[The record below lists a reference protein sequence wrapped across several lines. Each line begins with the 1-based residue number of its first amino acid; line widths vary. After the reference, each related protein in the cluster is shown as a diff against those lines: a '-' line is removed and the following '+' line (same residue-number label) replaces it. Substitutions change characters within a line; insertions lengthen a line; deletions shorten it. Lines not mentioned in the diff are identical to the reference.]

1 MTIDSRRF
9 QTTKTRTG
17 DVVPSVGN
25 FTKKG
30 TTEAYPA
37 HEGVVRRM
45 QPSLNRAPAAGTTAL
60 SGAPFKDAAPGS
72 VNPPRSSKN
81 KRVPQADLSSA
92 ARRKLGM

>member
-9 QTTKTRTG
+9 QTTKTRRG
-17 DVVPSVGN
+17 DVVPSRGN

-30 TTEAYPA
+30 TTESYPA

-45 QPSLNRAPAAGTTAL
+45 QPSLNRAPAAGTATL
-60 SGAPFKDAAPGS
+60 SGAPFKDAAPGAT
-72 VNPPRSSKN
+72 NPPKSGKN
-81 KRVPQADLSSA
+81 KKVPQADLASA